1 MERNEI
7 RDGAVGQDRP
17 AFRFAA
23 CGLYVLSLPFD
34 LKMNVVVVTRRP
46 AALEADERRR
56 HPQARCKVGLGEDA
70 LQPEILPF
78 RYQPVPSRACAGA
91 RADAFF
97 SDDSKLKG
105 PR

>member
-23 CGLYVLSLPFD
+23 CGLYILSLPFD

-78 RYQPVPSRACAGA
+78 VTSQSRRA
-91 RADAFF
+91 RAPGLERTLSFQTTAN
-97 SDDSKLKG
+97 
-105 PR
+105 